1 MTFGGLPLA
10 RPSRSKK
17 GSIVDTVSRRALLGV
32 ASSIILVVLSQSRTA
47 KALTLENSPQESF
60 SAAPR
65 ALAERQQVIIAIGP
79 DPQTLDPRRT
89 EVTEALSLTHVINEE
104 SLFRDEKGTVIPSLA
119 ASWEYPDDT
128 TLVLHLQDGLSFSNG
143 EPFDAAAVKYTIESV
158 MDPANAW
165 IAAEKRGWFAIVD
178 RIETLDETTAAFTLK
193 EPNRVLLSYLTL
205 LGIVPAK
212 AAEAAGEAYGTAPSG
227 NGSVRAGGVRSW

>member
-1 MTFGGLPLA
+1 M
-10 RPSRSKK
+10 
-17 GSIVDTVSRRALLGV
+17 DTVSRRALLGV
-32 ASSIILVVLSQSRTA
+32 ASSISLVLLNQSRSA
-47 KALTLENSPQESF
+47 KALTRENSLAEGFNVATQ
-60 SAAPR
+60 AQ
-65 ALAERQQVIIAIGP
+65 AERQQVIIAIGP

-104 SLFRDEKGTVIPSLA
+104 SLFRDEEGTVIPSLA

-143 EPFDAAAVKYTIESV
+143 EPFDATAVKYTIESV

-165 IAAEKRGWFAIVD
+165 VAAEKRGWFAIVD
-178 RIETLDETTAAFTLK
+178 RIETPDASTVAITLK

-205 LGIVPAK
+205 LGIVPPK
-212 AAEAAGEAYGTAPSG
+212 AAQAAGEGVRNRTVW
-227 NGSVRAGGVRSW
+227 NGSVRSGRVRSRRPLGTRRAVRLLGWCSQE